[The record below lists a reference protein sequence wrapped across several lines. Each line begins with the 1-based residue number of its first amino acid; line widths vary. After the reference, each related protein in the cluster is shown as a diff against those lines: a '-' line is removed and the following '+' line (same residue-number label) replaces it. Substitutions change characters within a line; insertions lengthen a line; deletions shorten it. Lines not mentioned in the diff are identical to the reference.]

1 MNSLNYR
8 YKNTCKY
15 KFFIMDPNEHTK
27 YLFYSSFLMG
37 ASSLVCFYYK
47 DYPTFFLMS
56 LLFLTSIHHWN
67 NPSYGWKRT
76 LDMVVC
82 KVLALYLYGTTL
94 IFYDEFYHY
103 VYLGGFYSSIFFF
116 FLANRSFRLKSDKWI
131 VFQMMI
137 HFYTFFTPFV
147 LYML

>member
-1 MNSLNYR
+1 M
-8 YKNTCKY
+8 KY
-15 KFFIMDPNEHTK
+15 SFRHEHTK
-27 YLFYSSFLMG
+27 YLFYSSFLIG
-37 ASSLVCFYYK
+37 ISSLVCFYYK